1 MKPGHTRY
9 SAFACPEGAAPFCLD
24 IPVLDGDESPVYL
37 VGGERAYLHPKLM
50 VGPAPEEIY
59 GAVLLTFGP

>member
-1 MKPGHTRY
+1 MMITSHHHGTHKIRIGRSDFLT
-9 SAFACPEGAAPFCLD
+9 
-24 IPVLDGDESPVYL
+24 
-37 VGGERAYLHPKLM
+37 GGERAYLHPKLM